1 MEELQLNDQL
11 FNELQDYIRARMLSA
26 NTFRTY
32 SYALNKLFKDHK
44 VLSQNNM
51 NKILD
56 KIAQEKYGE
65 FGFST
70 CTDEQQMEIITNNL
84 KLK

>member
-1 MEELQLNDQL
+1 
-11 FNELQDYIRARMLSA
+11 
-26 NTFRTY
+26 
-32 SYALNKLFKDHK
+32 
-44 VLSQNNM
+44 M

-65 FGFST
+65 FGFSI

>member
-1 MEELQLNDQL
+1 MDNII
-11 FNELQDYIRARMLSA
+11 N
-26 NTFRTY
+26 
-32 SYALNKLFKDHK
+32 
-44 VLSQNNM
+44 NNM

-56 KIAQEKYGE
+56 KIAQEQYGE

-84 KLK
+84 KIK